1 MLTKKSPKIPFRCN
15 MLTTGFSKKRF
26 WETFSENGFWTF
38 LFLSILKN
46 FCRLLK
52 CFHFQDYKND
62 YKQYC
67 IISLFFNH
75 YIL

>member
-1 MLTKKSPKIPFRCN
+1 MLTKKSPKNHFRCN

-46 FCRLLK
+46 FCLLLK
-52 CFHFQDYKND
+52 CFHFQDLQNKKYKNIQKT
-62 YKQYC
+62 YKITTC
-67 IISLFFNH
+67 K
-75 YIL
+75 